1 MQLESSLALSM
12 QEFQVKND
20 HLPDIH
26 SLILRCGMF
35 VDGAGERGTSLYRL
49 ANISEENS
57 RK

>member
-1 MQLESSLALSM
+1 MQFESRLALSM

-35 VDGAGERGTSLYRL
+35 VDGAGERET
-49 ANISEENS
+49 
-57 RK
+57 